1 MEDNLA
7 PIRVLMVEDHAL
19 VRMGLEAVIRKNSR
33 VKVVA
38 HAGTIKEAIQ
48 KVTAN
53 KPDLVLMDIRLP
65 DGSGVEGC
73 RQILSDYP
81 DIRVLFL
88 TSHSDDD
95 SILAAVLAG
104 AHGYLLKDIQPKEL
118 IRAIETVAAGH
129 SIFDLSVTQRVRSW
143 LKKHEESLNAN
154 PTMGLSSQQ
163 YKVLKLIAEGK
174 TNKEIASAL
183 DLSEKTVKNYLATI
197 FGKLQVSR
205 RSEAAIFFLKN
216 QSGETRLLL

>member
-19 VRMGLEAVIRKNSR
+19 VRVGLESVIRKNAR

-38 HAGTIKEAIQ
+38 HAETIKEAIQ